1 MPYVIHILV
10 AALLGGAIGIERGYR
25 AKEAGFRT
33 HFLVALGAA
42 LFMILSAHGFDGV
55 LISEN
60 HRLDVSRIAAQVVSG
75 IGFIGAGTIIFQ
87 RHAVHGLT
95 TAAGLWVTA
104 AIGMAAG
111 AGLYMLA
118 SFTTV
123 LVLIGLEVLNSL
135 LPHVSQRSVT
145 LAFTTAERSALQTV
159 LDHLRTTGATVVS
172 FSQSASDA
180 PAEKATGAALEE
192 TVKSAMGGAMETE
205 SGQAFTA
212 PQHVKM
218 EVRIPNK
225 RYGQELLRF
234 LTEQEGICIE
244 SVE

>member
-1 MPYVIHILV
+1 MPYILHILV
-10 AALLGGAIGIERGYR
+10 AALLGGAIGLERGYR

-55 LISEN
+55 LVSEN

-111 AGLYMLA
+111 AGLYVLA
-118 SFTTV
+118 AFTTA

-135 LPHVSQRSVT
+135 LPHVSQRTAT
-145 LAFTTAERSALQTV
+145 LAFTTSERTALQTV
-159 LDHLRTTGATVVS
+159 LDHLRTTGATVIS
-172 FSQSASDA
+172 FAQSGSDA
-180 PAEKATGAALEE
+180 AVGEGA
-192 TVKSAMGGAMETE
+192 
-205 SGQAFTA
+205 GQALSK
-212 PQHVKM
+212 PLHVKM
-218 EVRIPNK
+218 EVHIPNK

-234 LTEQEGICIE
+234 LTEQEGIHIE